1 VRRGSREVE
10 RKGRRGMR
18 LGKVRKSIELVKDVT
33 VSTHQ
38 YLVTELRG
46 PHFTTLVI
54 PSF

>member
-1 VRRGSREVE
+1 ME
-10 RKGRRGMR
+10 RKGRREMM
-18 LGKVRKSIELVKDVT
+18 LGKVRKSIELVKDAA

-38 YLVTELRG
+38 YLVKELRG